1 MKLKAKHCQAK
12 QSNENKIK
20 PFITTNPRESVA
32 SINVAYN

>member
-1 MKLKAKHCQAK
+1 MKLKATHCQAK

-20 PFITTNPRESVA
+20 PITTNPRESVA